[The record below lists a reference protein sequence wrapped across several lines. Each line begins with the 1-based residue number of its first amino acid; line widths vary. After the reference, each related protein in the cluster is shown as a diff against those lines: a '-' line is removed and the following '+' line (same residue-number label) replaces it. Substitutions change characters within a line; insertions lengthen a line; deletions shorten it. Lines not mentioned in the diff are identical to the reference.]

1 MTQPDSLLETAAIND
16 VRVPALL
23 RQYAVHG
30 FLVAL
35 ACAYYLLNAQ
45 ILLGHYDLGWH
56 LAAGDWIRDHGR
68 LPLHDPWSFTAG
80 DKPWLN
86 LSWLWDVLASVIFQ
100 HAGLGGLLSLTVIC
114 GGAITFYLASI
125 CLRTGA
131 SAAAACIAVL
141 FASLLYPAFSA
152 FPNIYLAAAPNM
164 ATMLFAV
171 LFYGECLG
179 RTKRVLLLPLVMLA
193 WANLHG
199 GFLLGLFILGVFGG
213 LALRKRDWAGFSL
226 YGLATAGSLAATLI
240 NPLGWHIY
248 QGVTS
253 TMGNFVQAQIT
264 EWWPYYRN
272 ITMPGSLPGMAY
284 MLAFVALELRDRR
297 LGVLEARLLSWLFL
311 VLGLYQFR
319 YMAFFFLFSAVLMT
333 LHLDRLLSP
342 GLRDPRIGRSWL
354 AAATLAVSALS
365 LACWRAA
372 ASPLELPQM
381 LSRQDVRYLQS
392 HFPHARL
399 LNHWNYGGILIFYTR
414 GTPPLFVD
422 GRAATAYP
430 DALLHD
436 YFQLS
441 QPEVDEAAWNR
452 VLAKYRIDT
461 VLWVKAHDAL
471 RRYLVGRKGWK
482 EAYDGQYASIYFK
495 P

>member
-1 MTQPDSLLETAAIND
+1 MTQPDSPSQTPPPGLAPPQT
-16 VRVPALL
+16 
-23 RQYAVHG
+23 YAVCG

-56 LAAGDWIRDHGR
+56 LAAGDWIRAHR
-68 LPLHDPWSFTAG
+68 QIPLHDPWSFTAQA
-80 DKPWLN
+80 KQWFN
-86 LSWLWDVLASVIFQ
+86 LSWLWDVAASVIFQ
-100 HAGLGGLLSLTVIC
+100 HAGFGGLVLLTVAC
-114 GGAITFYLASI
+114 GGAITGYLAFV

-131 SAAAACIAVL
+131 AAAAVCIAVL

-152 FPNIYLAAAPNM
+152 FPNVYLAASPNM
-164 ATMLFAV
+164 ATMLFSI
-171 LFYGECLG
+171 LFFGECLA
-179 RTKRVLLLPLVMLA
+179 RTKRVLLLPVVMLF

-199 GFLLGLFILGVFGG
+199 GFLIGLFILGVFGAV
-213 LALRKRDWAGFSL
+213 ALLRHDWTRLGL
-226 YGLATAGSLAATLI
+226 YGLATAGCLIATLA

-248 QGVTS
+248 QGVTA

-272 ITMPGSLPGMAY
+272 ITIPGSIPGMAY
-284 MLAFVALELRDRR
+284 MLVFALLELRDRR
-297 LGVLEARLLSWLFL
+297 LDAWEARLLSWLFL
-311 VLGLYQFR
+311 ALGLYQFR
-319 YMAFFFLFSAVLMT
+319 YMAFFFLFSAVPLS
-333 LHLDRLLSP
+333 LHLDRLLPRLRSP
-342 GLRDPRIGRSWL
+342 QIERSLRG
-354 AAATLAVSALS
+354 ATIVALCVLP

-381 LSRQDVRYLQS
+381 LSRQDVRYLQT

-414 GTPPLFVD
+414 GTPAVFVD

-430 DALLHD
+430 DGLLRD
-436 YFQLS
+436 YFKLTTPQ
-441 QPEVDEAAWNR
+441 VDEAAWDM

-461 VLWVKAHDAL
+461 VLWVRAHDAL
-471 RRYLVGRKGWK
+471 RHYLVGKRGWK
-482 EAYDGQYASIYFK
+482 EVYTGQYASLYAR